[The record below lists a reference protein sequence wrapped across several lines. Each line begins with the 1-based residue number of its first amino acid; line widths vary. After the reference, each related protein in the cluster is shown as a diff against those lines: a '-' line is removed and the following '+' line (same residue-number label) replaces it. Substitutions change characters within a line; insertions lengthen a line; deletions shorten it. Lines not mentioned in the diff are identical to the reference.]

1 MTTRA
6 GTVLATVLM
15 VGVALTA
22 GGAALAGA
30 AAAPP
35 ERVHRVRHLT
45 LTLVDRSRTTD
56 DPGGTRSAP
65 SRTLKTEVYVPSGPG
80 PFPLVLM
87 AHGNNGDPNKLSELL
102 TAWARA
108 GYVVAAPAF
117 PLTNDLS
124 GGPSILGDYVHQP
137 GDLSFLIDQLTAANR
152 RATSRLH
159 GKVDVHHVGLA
170 GHSLGGAT
178 ALGSAFASCCRDR
191 RLDALVVMDGRLAPF
206 PRSHDVFRRLPIL
219 VIHLTGDPVV
229 PYSYAQQVYVAVK
242 PPKYLMALTQGV
254 HFEPYEN
261 TPNVH
266 DAAVIAATTA
276 FWDAYLRHEP
286 AAARRVV
293 RVGTQPG
300 LSRVYARFR

>member
-1 MTTRA
+1 VTSRTRTVLVAAVVGVVVVVTATSTAGATRA
-6 GTVLATVLM
+6 RPLRAHQVQ
-15 VGVALTA
+15 
-22 GGAALAGA
+22 
-30 AAAPP
+30 
-35 ERVHRVRHLT
+35 HLT

-56 DPGGTRSAP
+56 DPGGTRRAP
-65 SRTLKTEVYVPSGPG
+65 SRTLRTEVYVPSGRG

-87 AHGNNGDPNKLSELL
+87 AHGNNGDPAKLSELL

-137 GDLSFLIDQLTAANR
+137 GDLSFVIDQLSAANR
-152 RATSRLH
+152 RGRSPLH
-159 GKVDVHHVGLA
+159 GKVDTHHIGLA

-178 ALGSAFASCCRDR
+178 ALGEAFASCCRDR

-206 PRSHDVFRRLPIL
+206 PHSHDVFRTLPML
-219 VIHLTGDPVV
+219 VIHLRGDPVI
-229 PYSYAQQVYVAVK
+229 PYSYAQQLYVAAK
-242 PPKYLMALTQGV
+242 PPKYLMTLTVGI

-266 DAAVIAATTA
+266 DAAVTAATTA

-286 AAARRVV
+286 GAARRVV
-293 RVGTQPG
+293 RVGTQHG